1 MDSFKLKLILLLP
14 ESWLGQAGNSGDKN
28 LDLLLTFFLTLL
40 DWMIFN
46 LPFRDKDYDLTVS
59 IYLCVSG
66 RNTNY

>member
-40 DWMIFN
+40 D
-46 LPFRDKDYDLTVS
+46 
-59 IYLCVSG
+59 
-66 RNTNY
+66 